1 MSNVL
6 SSLAFLAVIGLLA
19 YVGWGLEPHW
29 ASKDGAKFM
38 CRMQEYPDDP
48 GQRLRWHDVK
58 VKVDDG
64 ELLVSARARKSSAL
78 RGVWRVVGA
87 VSVDEKNRRLYEV
100 RSTNDVSATLRVP
113 QSSRCVPLLD
123 RLVP

>member
-29 ASKDGAKFM
+29 ASKDGVKFM

-87 VSVDEKNRRLYEV
+87 VTVDEKNRRLYEV

>member
-6 SSLAFLAVIGLLA
+6 SSLAFLSVIGLLA

-29 ASKDGAKFM
+29 ASKDGVKFM
-38 CRMQEYPDDP
+38 CRMQEYSDDP
-48 GQRLRWHDVK
+48 GQRPRWHDVK

-64 ELLVSARARKSSAL
+64 ELLVSARARKSSSL
-78 RGVWRVVGA
+78 RGVWKVVAA

-100 RSTNDVSATLRVP
+100 RSTNDVNATLRVP